1 MNNLKISVA
10 IATYNGEKYIYDQI
24 QSILD
29 QSLLPDEIV
38 ISDDNSSDSTI
49 EILKNKKTNLNLII
63 IENIKIKDIQKIL
76 KLPFQDALVI

>member
-1 MNNLKISVA
+1 MNNSKISVA

-49 EILKNKKTNLNLII
+49 EILK
-63 IENIKIKDIQKIL
+63 KIKKNQL
-76 KLPFQDALVI
+76 QSNNN

>member
-38 ISDDNSSDSTI
+38 ISDDNSSSPTSFI
-49 EILKNKKTNLNLII
+49 
-63 IENIKIKDIQKIL
+63 
-76 KLPFQDALVI
+76 

>member
-1 MNNLKISVA
+1 MNNLKISDA

-38 ISDDNSSDSTI
+38 ILICFLLRGINVGALSSVTSMCSCVCRT
-49 EILKNKKTNLNLII
+49 
-63 IENIKIKDIQKIL
+63 
-76 KLPFQDALVI
+76 